1 MGVRVMT
8 RVKGFC
14 VQISVSN
21 ISFHLYEATP
31 KGIISFRLGRPL
43 LCPEAGLTPSLV
55 YNMFC
60 RIKPG
65 KRLKWTVSTS
75 NQRKWFPTH
84 LPKAIFFNQGKG
96 LFDGIGFTETEYF
109 RH

>member
-1 MGVRVMT
+1 MT

-21 ISFHLYEATP
+21 ISFHSYEATP

-43 LCPEAGLTPSLV
+43 LCPAAGLTPSLV

-75 NQRKWFPTH
+75 NQRKWFSTH
-84 LPKAIFFNQGKG
+84 FPKAIFFNQGKG